1 MSNSILQDIPVKER
15 RDKLKEMAKKVE
27 FRQNYQRPLTQA
39 ELDNENRV
47 HSKEAIEKERLE
59 DELKSIN
66 DQYKARIKAQDA
78 KISACLGRVKSEKQD
93 VEGDLFGMVDYDL
106 NRIEYYDVY
115 GVWIYGRELM
125 PSEAQGA
132 LFTQPEMEGEE
143 TTPLDVAN
151 QVMKEAGAKV
161 NLLDFIHELTTDTY
175 DTPARFEGRAKQ
187 LEEAGL
193 QQDDDFTMFAYINN
207 EGNPVTAPERG
218 LYIDND
224 LIHNLTDA
232 DFDRALASIKESV
245 HQYRID
251 MAGID
256 TKNGTEFRG
265 DDEQPESQLELMNK
279 NAKKNTRKK

>member
-143 TTPLDVAN
+143 TTPLSIAN
-151 QVMKEAGAKV
+151 GIMKEAAGKA
-161 NLLDFIHELTTDTY
+161 NLLDLMQNLVTDTY
-175 DTPARFEGRAKQ
+175 DTPARYESRVIALEAEGLA
-187 LEEAGL
+187 ES
-193 QQDDDFTMFAYINN
+193 DDMGEFAYINT
-207 EGNPVTAPERG
+207 EGIAVDAPERG
-218 LYIDND
+218 MVLSND
-224 LIHNLTDA
+224 LIHHLTDA
-232 DFDRALASIKESV
+232 DFEKVLASIKGSV

-251 MAGID
+251 MA
-256 TKNGTEFRG
+256 
-265 DDEQPESQLELMNK
+265 QPETQLEVMNK
-279 NAKKNTRKK
+279 NAKKNTRKKS